1 MIEVKN
7 AHKSLGEFSLRG
19 VDLRVETG
27 EYFVVLGPTGAGKTV
42 LLECIAGL
50 HLLDE
55 GEVWLEGRHVSRLAP
70 ERRNVGYVPQDYV
83 LFPHLS
89 LRQNISFSLELQQV
103 EAPARQARVAE
114 LAALLNISHL
124 LDRKPRTLS
133 GGEQQRGALARA
145 LAPRPTLLLLDE
157 PLSALDESTRAE
169 LSVEL
174 RRVSEELRTTVI
186 HVCHNF
192 DEALELADR
201 VAIVHQ
207 GRVQQVGPP
216 PEVFR
221 RPASDFVA
229 RFVGCE
235 NLFPVQSANRTALT
249 IRLAGGVELPVAQ
262 LPRGEGLQA
271 IIRPEDIA
279 VRAGGAEVAGLGE
292 VPATVAAIEDR
303 GRLIRLR
310 LSGPLPLLVTLT
322 RQAWWAAGLAEGQR
336 VLAHCRP
343 EAIHLLAHDSDGS
356 IPEAPKLTGGTV

>member
-7 AHKSLGEFSLRG
+7 AHKSLGEFSLHG
-19 VDLRVETG
+19 VDLRVESG

-50 HLLDE
+50 HLLDK
-55 GEVWLEGRHVSRLAP
+55 GEVWLEGRNVSRLAP

-89 LRQNISFSLELQQV
+89 LRQNIAFSLELQQV
-103 EAPARQARVAE
+103 EANARQARVDE
-114 LAALLNISHL
+114 LARLLNINHL
-124 LDRKPRTLS
+124 LDRRPRTLS

-157 PLSALDESTRAE
+157 PLSALDESTRGE

-174 RRVSEELRTTVI
+174 RRVSEELGTTVI

-201 VAIVHQ
+201 VAIMHR

-221 RPASDFVA
+221 HPASDFVA

-235 NLFPVQSANRTALT
+235 NLFWVTAVDRSAGAVQ
-249 IRLAGGVELPVAQ
+249 LADQVQLPVAQ
-262 LPRGEGLQA
+262 IPSAEGLQA

-279 VRAGGAEVAGLGE
+279 LRAAGEALG
-292 VPATVAAIEDR
+292 PGDLLCTVAAIEDR

-310 LSGPLPLLVTLT
+310 LSGPLNLLVTLT
-322 RQAWWAAGLAEGQR
+322 RQAWWATALTEGQS
-336 VLAHCRP
+336 VIAHFRP
-343 EAIHLLAHDSDGS
+343 EAIHLLAHETRDSL
-356 IPEAPKLTGGTV
+356 PAAPK